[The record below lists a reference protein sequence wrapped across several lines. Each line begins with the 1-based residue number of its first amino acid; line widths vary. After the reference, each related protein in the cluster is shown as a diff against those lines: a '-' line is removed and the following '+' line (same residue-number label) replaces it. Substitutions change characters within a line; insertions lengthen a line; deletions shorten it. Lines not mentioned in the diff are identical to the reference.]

1 MKKLK
6 LLLTIPF
13 LLLLVKA
20 CKPDKG
26 CVDNNTYQ
34 YQPEE
39 ELNIVPYK
47 DFSELTFINK
57 ITRDT
62 SVFVGQGYVFDWGE
76 YVTQEECPQT
86 YNLQRRYIVFNC
98 TKNTDKISI
107 ENTFL
112 QPGNRTFTISYK
124 NKSKSLNAG
133 YFMPSFPF
141 SYDSIII
148 ENKYYYKVK
157 KISAENSTTT
167 IGYLYSLTKGLIQIV
182 SPVDKDTLNLIDIKL

>member
-1 MKKLK
+1 MKNIKLI
-6 LLLTIPF
+6 LTIP
-13 LLLLVKA
+13 LVLILFKA

-26 CVDNNTYQ
+26 CVGNNTYQ

-62 SVFVGQGYVFDWGE
+62 SVFVGQGYVFDWGK

-98 TKNTDKISI
+98 TKNSDKISI
-107 ENTFL
+107 ENTFI
-112 QPGNRTFTISYK
+112 QPGIETMRISYK
-124 NKSKSLNAG
+124 SNSINITPFVLYSKPYSFDSLL
-133 YFMPSFPF
+133 
-141 SYDSIII
+141 I
-148 ENKYYYKVK
+148 ENKLYRNINEYPQNNLTVFYNATEGIVK
-157 KISAENSTTT
+157 IIYPST
-167 IGYLYSLTKGLIQIV
+167 
-182 SPVDKDTLNLIDIKL
+182 KDTLNLIYLKL

>member
-26 CVDNNTYQ
+26 CVDNNEYRYQ
-34 YQPEE
+34 SET
-39 ELNIVPYK
+39 ELSVVPYK

-57 ITRDT
+57 TTRDT
-62 SVFVGQGYVFDWGE
+62 SVFVGQGYVYDWGK

-86 YNLQRRYIVFNC
+86 YNLQRRYIIFNC
-98 TKNTDKISI
+98 TKNNDKISI

-112 QPGNRTFTISYK
+112 VPWTSAINFGFN
-124 NKSKSLNAG
+124 NNSKSLG
-133 YFMPSFPF
+133 YGSFF
-141 SYDSIII
+141 GNYAYDSILI
-148 ENKYYYKVK
+148 ENKKYFNIKDFTK
-157 KISAENSTTT
+157 KQSTSDFSF
-167 IGYLYSLTKGLIQIV
+167 LYTKTEGLIRLIN
-182 SPVDKDTLNLIDIKL
+182 PLTNDTLNLINIKL